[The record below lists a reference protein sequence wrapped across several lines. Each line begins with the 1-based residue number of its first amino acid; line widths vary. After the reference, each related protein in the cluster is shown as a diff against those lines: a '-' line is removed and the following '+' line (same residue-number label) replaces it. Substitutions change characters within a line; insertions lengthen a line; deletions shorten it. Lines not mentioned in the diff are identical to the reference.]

1 MSPLPMVF
9 KNFKLLLLFVVG
21 IITVFSLILT
31 RNYFKINTAHGDTNQ
46 NLIVFAGQLSPQFSN
61 WSWSSSVNFSTVISF
76 TPSAWG
82 GLYLHGNTAIDM
94 SQYTSL
100 QFAMQTSDPAK
111 NFTLIFYGS
120 NNQQLKTLSLAPYAG
135 GSQNG
140 WVVYTIPASDL
151 PSSFNGFALQE
162 TSGNAGPVTYLES
175 IQFVAKQAIQT
186 STQTYQ
192 IYSDSLAAGWI
203 NWSWNVKTNFTET
216 ANPYQGSNF
225 LSFTPTSGYAGL
237 YLHTD
242 QGIDTSAYQA
252 ITFAVK
258 ASQPGQALGVGI
270 YDTNNQ
276 LLHSVLPLDTYGG
289 QPVQDMWKVYTIPLS
304 DLNASN
310 KLIKGFMLQEI
321 HGQSQQTFY
330 VDQIE
335 LIGSSSQTTQTQSSN
350 NSNPLSGMQ
359 FFNDPS
365 ANPALQQEQQWQASD
380 PTNAALMAKIASQ
393 PKAIWIGN
401 WTSNVQSYIQNVVGQ
416 AKAANTVPV
425 FVAYNI
431 PQRDCGGYSSGGTNS
446 ANAYQSWIDAFASGI
461 GNERAVIIL
470 EPDALSQISCLSQTD
485 QQTRLSLL
493 SYAVTKFKSLGQTAV
508 YIDAGHAGWIAP
520 TTMANT
526 LKNAGISQADGF
538 SLNVSNFATN
548 SDSISYGQQIS
559 AMVGG
564 KHFVIDTS
572 RNGTGPAANNEWCNP
587 AGRALGSKP
596 TTQTGNALVD
606 AFLWIKYP
614 GESDGTCNGGPAAGV
629 WYPSYALGLAQR
641 ANW

>member
-225 LSFTPTSGYAGL
+225 LSFTPTSGYGGL

-526 LKNAGISQADGF
+526 LKSAGISQADGF

-559 AMVGG
+559 AMIGG

-572 RNGTGPAANNEWCNP
+572 RNGAGPAANNEWCNP

>member
-225 LSFTPTSGYAGL
+225 LSFTPTSGYGGL

-526 LKNAGISQADGF
+526 LKSAGISQADGF

-572 RNGTGPAANNEWCNP
+572 RNGAGPAANNEWCNP